1 MKDRLMLNLDVDPYK
16 ITADS
21 YNFILSKKAV
31 SKRGKEVLEVIGYY
45 ATLEGVFRRL
55 LGETVG
61 NSDVKTVQQ
70 LLDKLED
77 VHSKISEAV
86 NKP

>member
-1 MKDRLMLNLDVDPYK
+1 MKDRLMLNLDVDPFK

-21 YNFILSKKAV
+21 YNFILSKKVV
-31 SKRGKEVLEVIGYY
+31 SNRGKEILEVVGYY
-45 ATLEGVFRRL
+45 ATLEGVFKRL
-55 LGETVG
+55 LGEAVG

-77 VHSKISEAV
+77 VHSKIWKEA
-86 NKP
+86 NKL

>member
-1 MKDRLMLNLDVDPYK
+1 MLNLDVDPYK

-21 YNFILSKKAV
+21 YNFILSKKVV
-31 SKRGKEVLEVIGYY
+31 SKRGKEVLEVVGYY
-45 ATLEGVFRRL
+45 ITLEGVFKRL
-55 LGETVG
+55 IGEAVG

-70 LLDKLED
+70 LLDKLEA
-77 VHSKISEAV
+77 VHSQISEAV